1 MSTDTNG
8 EWDGLA
14 PTADFAAWYRKSHAP
29 ADALTA
35 PLPVPDETVAWT
47 PPWDDTPPKGRHA
60 GPVQCNCQ
68 TAGCPDAPR
77 VSSPG
82 DPRLLLSC
90 APGVATRMSKERV
103 RNGEWEDVA
112 TYGRDARVRVH
123 KPAVDELAGITLG
136 LEEGVHDL
144 GALIDRSATLHSDAD
159 LRGDLVRLAAEL
171 DGQLRTDAAY
181 PVPVPE
187 YAPEG
192 VAA

>member
-1 MSTDTNG
+1 
-8 EWDGLA
+8 
-14 PTADFAAWYRKSHAP
+14 
-29 ADALTA
+29 
-35 PLPVPDETVAWT
+35 
-47 PPWDDTPPKGRHA
+47 
-60 GPVQCNCQ
+60 
-68 TAGCPDAPR
+68 
-77 VSSPG
+77 
-82 DPRLLLSC
+82 
-90 APGVATRMSKERV
+90 MSKERV

-171 DGQLRTDAAY
+171 DGQLRDLWQLGYRGWVKTRPPSLARTDAAY